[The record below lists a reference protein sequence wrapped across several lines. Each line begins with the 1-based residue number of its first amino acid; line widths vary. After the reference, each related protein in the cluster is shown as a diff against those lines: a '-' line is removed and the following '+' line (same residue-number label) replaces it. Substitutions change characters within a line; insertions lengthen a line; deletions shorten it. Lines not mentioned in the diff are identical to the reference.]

1 MTAGSEKDEYDGDA
15 ADDVAIAGCGPLSP
29 PPSIVDP
36 GYLSIRMLFV
46 SLLTFCKRTPK
57 HLTCCRPAAAVPPSL
72 RWAER
77 FAEAHGDWNPR
88 VGGGGGKKKKK
99 KKSKKEL

>member
-46 SLLTFCKRTPK
+46 SLLTFCKRTPTPDLLSPCCCCAS
-57 HLTCCRPAAAVPPSL
+57 LTQ
-72 RWAER
+72 
-77 FAEAHGDWNPR
+77 
-88 VGGGGGKKKKK
+88 VG
-99 KKSKKEL
+99 